1 MRAKVTVTKSVYVTL
16 GPEVHEMFRSV
27 GQSNVTPSFKFP
39 RVLQS
44 VIDGVLEEKA
54 AKIEEEKFKL
64 ESEKAKS
71 EFEKIK
77 LEQLKKELE
86 LTNAKC
92 KLSPAQEKSEHFE
105 SVPSD
110 IENLIKSIKT
120 LTIPVPSNTEAYN
133 LFFQSLEKAFKTK
146 NVEDKFKAEILLN
159 MLGEKVGNLMIYVKQ
174 EELGDY
180 EKIKQLV
187 LKQFQPTP
195 RVLLNQFRRSQKL
208 PNENYVQ
215 FASRIEAMFDYYC
228 KLRNVNEF
236 NELCQLIV
244 ADQIINSLDQ
254 ELTSYI
260 NLKMCENWYTPDKL
274 GRELDLFMSS
284 KVSSRNEINTGFRQ
298 NKFFKSGVDRKGL
311 KGVTSVFLSDV
322 NETKCS
328 YCCENHAIP
337 FCTKFKQLSVH
348 DRVEIVKNIDSMLS
362 VFKSRLYGVEVQSET
377 L

>member
-1 MRAKVTVTKSVYVTL
+1 
-16 GPEVHEMFRSV
+16 
-27 GQSNVTPSFKFP
+27 
-39 RVLQS
+39 
-44 VIDGVLEEKA
+44 
-54 AKIEEEKFKL
+54 
-64 ESEKAKS
+64 
-71 EFEKIK
+71 
-77 LEQLKKELE
+77 
-86 LTNAKC
+86 
-92 KLSPAQEKSEHFE
+92 
-105 SVPSD
+105 
-110 IENLIKSIKT
+110 
-120 LTIPVPSNTEAYN
+120 
-133 LFFQSLEKAFKTK
+133 
-146 NVEDKFKAEILLN
+146 

-215 FASRIEAMFDYYC
+215 FASRIEAMFDYC

-311 KGVTSVFLSDV
+311 KGVTSVFCPMSM
-322 NETKCS
+322 
-328 YCCENHAIP
+328 
-337 FCTKFKQLSVH
+337 KQNVH
-348 DRVEIVKNIDSMLS
+348 IAVKIML
-362 VFKSRLYGVEVQSET
+362 FLLYKI
-377 L
+377 

>member
-1 MRAKVTVTKSVYVTL
+1 MGVEPGEFSVSAMKLLDRERLMKAIYAFS
-16 GPEVHEMFRSV
+16 GRS
-27 GQSNVTPSFKFP
+27 KKI
-39 RVLQS
+39 RK
-44 VIDGVLEEKA
+44 DKRRKRKKEEDNIKKNK
-54 AKIEEEKFKL
+54 AKI
-64 ESEKAKS
+64 

-77 LEQLKKELE
+77 LEQLEKELE
-86 LTNAKC
+86 LTNARC
-92 KLSPAQEKSEHFE
+92 KLSPVQEKSEHFE

-110 IENLIKSIKT
+110 IEKLIKSIKT

-159 MLGEKVGNLMIYVKQ
+159 VLGEKVGNLMLYVKQ
-174 EELGDY
+174 ELGDY

-187 LKQFQPTP
+187 LKQFQPIP
-195 RVLLNQFRRSQKL
+195 RVLLNQFRSPKQL
-208 PNENYVQ
+208 PDENYVQ
-215 FASRIEAMFDYYC
+215 FASRIEAVFDYYC
-228 KLRNVNEF
+228 KLRNDKEF

-260 NLKMCENWYTPDKL
+260 NLKMCENWYKPDKL

-284 KVSSRNEINTGFRQ
+284 KVSNRNEINTGFRQ
-298 NKFFKSGVDRKGL
+298 NKFFKSGVDRKEL
-311 KGVTSVFLSDV
+311 KCVTSVLLSDV

-337 FCTKFKQLSVH
+337 FCTKFK
-348 DRVEIVKNIDSMLS
+348 
-362 VFKSRLYGVEVQSET
+362 
-377 L
+377 